1 VSPEAREA
9 AGSRARL
16 LTWLFVAAVVAV
28 VAVRLNQCSRLTVNT
43 ADIVRHLLYG
53 LVVASRGPVAAGSS
67 LVELAPA
74 WPPVPWAGVP
84 YNYPPLALAF
94 FTGVSSISA
103 TVFFAKLALT
113 VVEAVNALLVA
124 RLTSSRWLGLLYL
137 ACPISIWWIS
147 REGQFEAL
155 QNLFA
160 LLALLALKKRPA
172 LAFAALALAIQVKL
186 TAGALLPLLLVVAWR
201 EHRDRLPVCGLAFV
215 AAFAPTVVA
224 AAFYPVIHQVFAYSA
239 PMTYNPYFWDFTR
252 AEVFAWNP
260 GWLIAANQ
268 LTSWG
273 MAALLVVLAVR
284 SESRIA
290 YVAPLVWLA
299 FLKLHGNVEFWYV
312 VVFPTLVLPVAEPRA
327 RKALLLL
334 WPLLDLRSAVQLIL
348 GPFGYIGPD
357 LGMPSAFDP
366 YLLPPGL

>member
-1 VSPEAREA
+1 MSGAPEAA
-9 AGSRARL
+9 SRARL
-16 LTWLFVAAVVAV
+16 LTWLFVAATVAI
-28 VAVRLNQCSRLTVNT
+28 VAVRLNQCSRLTVNS

-53 LVVASRGPVAAGSS
+53 LLVASHGPASAGSA
-67 LVELAPA
+67 LIELAPA
-74 WPPVPWAGVP
+74 WPPTPWVQVP

-103 TVFFAKLALT
+103 TVFFAKLSLT
-113 VVEAVNALLVA
+113 VVEGVNAVLVA
-124 RLTSSRWLGLLYL
+124 RLTKERWLGLLYF

-160 LLALLALKKRPA
+160 LLALLALRKRPA

-186 TAGALLPLLLVVAWR
+186 TAGALLPLLVVVAWR
-201 EHRDRLPVCGLAFV
+201 EHRQRLPVCALAFV
-215 AAFAPTVVA
+215 AAFAPTAIA
-224 AAFYPVIHQVFAYSA
+224 AAWYPVVHQVFAYSA
-239 PMTYNPYFWDFTR
+239 PMTYNPYFWNVADSQ
-252 AEVFAWNP
+252 VFAWNP

-268 LTSWG
+268 LASWG
-273 MAALLVVLAVR
+273 MAVLLVVLAAR
-284 SESRIA
+284 SERRIA
-290 YVAPLVWLA
+290 YLAPLVWLA

-312 VVFPTLVLPVAEPRA
+312 AVFPTLVLPVAEPRA
-327 RKALLLL
+327 RRALLLL
-334 WPLLDLRSAVQLIL
+334 WPLLDIRSLIQLVL

-366 YLLPPGL
+366 YMLPPGL

>member
-1 VSPEAREA
+1 VKEAPEAA
-9 AGSRARL
+9 SRARL

-28 VAVRLNQCSRLTVNT
+28 VAVRLNQCSRLTVNS

-53 LVVASRGPVAAGSS
+53 LLVGSQGTAAAGSA
-67 LVELAPA
+67 LMELAPA
-74 WPPVPWAGVP
+74 WPPTPWAHVP

-113 VVEAVNALLVA
+113 AVEGVNAYLVA
-124 RLTSSRWLGLLYL
+124 RLTKERWLGLLYL
-137 ACPISIWWIS
+137 ACPVSVWWIS

-160 LLALLALKKRPA
+160 LLALLALKRRPA

-186 TAGALLPLLLVVAWR
+186 TAGALLPLLVVVAWR
-201 EHRDRLPVCGLAFV
+201 DHRERLPVCALAFV
-215 AAFAPTVVA
+215 AAFLPTAVA
-224 AAFYPVIHQVFAYSA
+224 AASYPAVEQVFAYSA
-239 PMTYNPYFWDFTR
+239 PMTYNPYYWDLR
-252 AEVFAWNP
+252 AGDVFAWNP

-268 LTSWG
+268 VATWG

-284 SESRIA
+284 SDHRIA
-290 YVAPLVWLA
+290 YLAPLVWLA
-299 FLKLHGNVEFWYV
+299 FLKAHGNVEFWYV
-312 VVFPTLVLPVAEPRA
+312 AVFPTLVLPVAEPRA
-327 RKALLLL
+327 RRALLLL
-334 WPLLDLRSAVQLIL
+334 WPLLDVRSLIQLLI

-366 YLLPPGL
+366 YTLPPGL